1 MFHFRSGVRIVP
13 LEFSIVQVSRPHDLV
28 GITHYAKS
36 YTHTSTTSPGP
47 RSSCTSSTQFWMV
60 RSGPHAERSGPSASV
75 ATRVQLPTD
84 AERDRNSVGGAHE
97 LSGTDAQSWRFV
109 DISCELPAGGP
120 YVPEPM
126 KFQHADQHP
135 PRTWMNRSGGPI
147 HICPN
152 CSLYKHE
159 HPPSRLS
166 VPDKQDARCQDGGR
180 HAESRGLT
188 HCIRP
193 GRDAPMASMQNSRM
207 SPAAL
212 VFRLRTLSH
221 GIAAVTR
228 DRSRNR
234 YGRKTLS
241 ERRFPSASVLRKCVP
256 NLVIWSSPD
265 RTAVHPTHFSL
276 SPMSERRGLACEV
289 GATEEHSC
297 AAPVAGVARSRDGCR
312 PTARGTRLGRTSASN
327 RSPAF
332 DSACPRRF
340 ESAYPS

>member
-1 MFHFRSGVRIVP
+1 MQRATRTHPR
-13 LEFSIVQVSRPHDLV
+13 HD
-28 GITHYAKS
+28 
-36 YTHTSTTSPGP
+36 P
-47 RSSCTSSTQFWMV
+47 RSSCTSSTQFWTV

-84 AERDRNSVGGAHE
+84 AERNRNSVGGAHE

-109 DISCELPAGGP
+109 DINCELPAGGP

-135 PRTWMNRSGGPI
+135 PRTWMNRSGIPI

-221 GIAAVTR
+221 GIAASCPR
-228 DRSRNR
+228 PKSQPLRSEDTIR
-234 YGRKTLS
+234 TT
-241 ERRFPSASVLRKCVP
+241 FPFGKCAEEVCSQPCDLVVP
-256 NLVIWSSPD
+256 GQNSSPSD
-265 RTAVHPTHFSL
+265 AFLVVPY
-276 SPMSERRGLACEV
+276 V
-289 GATEEHSC
+289 GAE
-297 AAPVAGVARSRDGCR
+297 
-312 PTARGTRLGRTSASN
+312 GTGM
-327 RSPAF
+327 
-332 DSACPRRF
+332 
-340 ESAYPS
+340 